1 MSIGNLVIK
10 EKANGI
16 AWITMNRPEALNA
29 LTPDMM
35 NGVKDAVIEFDQ
47 DPEVGVIVITG
58 TGRAWCTGLDLK
70 SLGKVQFQNGRVGP
84 EIDALGRSF
93 IDAIQ
98 SASKVVIAMVNG
110 WVFTGGL
117 ELLLSM
123 DIIAASD
130 DAEFGD
136 THCKFGIRPSWGMS
150 QRLPRIIGINR
161 AKYHTFTARNIT
173 ARQALEYGLVSAV
186 VPRDKLKEEV
196 ESICQAI
203 LKNSRET
210 LTACKYMYNNGWQ
223 TTLGEGLEEVEYNT
237 TFDINDT
244 NTRLAGFIK

>member
-1 MSIGNLVIK
+1 MAEKLVLT

-35 NGVKDAVIEFDQ
+35 NGVKDAVIEADQ

-70 SLGKVQFQNGRVGP
+70 SLGKVQFKGGAVGP
-84 EIDALGRSF
+84 EIDALGRNF

-117 ELLLSM
+117 ELLLSV
-123 DIIAASD
+123 DIIVASE

-173 ARQALEYGLVSAV
+173 AQQAREYGLVSAV
-186 VPRDKLKEEV
+186 VPREKLRGEV
-196 ESICQAI
+196 ESICRDI

-210 LTACKYMYNNGWQ
+210 VAACKYMYNQGWQ
-223 TTLGEGLEEVEYNT
+223 TTLGEGLEEVEYKT
-237 TFDINDT
+237 SFDINDT